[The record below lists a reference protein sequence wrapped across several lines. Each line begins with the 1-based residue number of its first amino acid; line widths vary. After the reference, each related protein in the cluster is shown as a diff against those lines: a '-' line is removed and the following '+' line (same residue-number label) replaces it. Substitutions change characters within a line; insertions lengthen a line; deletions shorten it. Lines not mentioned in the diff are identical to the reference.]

1 MNWITAKVSDKEN
14 PSRTATVYARNT
26 GLFKDNYHVYYYSDE
41 IEKLVESL
49 CKDKNYIQKYDTEI
63 EGHPTSTEWTGK
75 ENIEEYLYKAE
86 YTAILKIH
94 LQNRKTEREYAEE
107 ISDLMQEIIE
117 SDLNFNFLVYAND
130 EKLIFQSLPN
140 QHRQSDVEFILE
152 EMNSVKSLQEALE
165 HYDEWNKQNQKNETN
180 SD

>member
-41 IEKLVESL
+41 IEKLVEPL

-107 ISDLMQEIIE
+107 ISDLMQEIME